1 MRIADISID
10 CNIFLAPMAG
20 ITDMPFR
27 TLCRENG
34 CGLVYTE
41 MVSAKGLFYKD
52 KSTSLLTATTP
63 EEQPAAIQIFGS
75 EPEIMAEAVGLL
87 KDNPAVIID
96 INMGCPTPKITSN
109 GDGSSL
115 MRDPAL
121 AARIIRAVVGATKRP
136 VTVKIRKGWDDS
148 SINAVEF
155 AKMAEASGAAAIA
168 VHGRT
173 RQQFFKGKVDL
184 GIIGEVKRAVS
195 IPVIGNGDIYTP
207 EDAARMFDETGCDAV
222 MIGRGALG
230 NPWIFKRVK
239 HFLQTG
245 EILPQPIIT
254 EKINM
259 VRRHLD
265 MMLALKGERS
275 GLLEMRKHT
284 AWYIKGIKNSAAVRD
299 TIFRLENKEEVLE
312 VLKTLKDNAG

>member
-1 MRIADISID
+1 
-10 CNIFLAPMAG
+10 MAG

-27 TLCRENG
+27 ILCRENG

-41 MVSAKGLFYKD
+41 MVSAKGLFYRD

-63 EEQPAAIQIFGS
+63 EEQPAAVQIFGS
-75 EPEIMAEAVGLL
+75 EPEIMAEAIELL

-121 AARIIRAVVGATKRP
+121 AERIIRAVVGATKRP

-173 RQQFFKGKVDL
+173 RQQFFKGKADL
-184 GIIGEVKRAVS
+184 GIISKVKSAIS

-239 HFLQTG
+239 NFLQTG
-245 EILPQPIIT
+245 EILPEPTIT

-259 VRRHLD
+259 VRRHMD
-265 MMLALKGERS
+265 MLLALKGERS

-299 TIFRLENKEEVLE
+299 TIFRLENKEEVLR
-312 VLKTLKDNAG
+312 VLKTLEDNVG